1 MNKPH
6 AHIRSDIVAQ
16 RLAKSKELKRHFAHD
31 VAMLSVTAALIST
44 MQAQGVTRTELADRI
59 GKSKAFVSQVLS
71 GSRNMTLRTI
81 ADIALALG
89 KELCGMQL
97 RDIGTTQ
104 VSADAMNIQAALAAG
119 PKGAK
124 PMVRERRPVTP
135 PRLKHSISPQKKP

>member
-44 MQAQGVTRTELADRI
+44 MQAQRVTRTELADRI

-104 VSADAMNIQAALAAG
+104 VSADAMNNHLDHWHSHAVEVRSSTERTYETAIDAAPHEVTLA
-119 PKGAK
+119 
-124 PMVRERRPVTP
+124 
-135 PRLKHSISPQKKP
+135 